1 MDRLPLP
8 NNNSAFADRLLSM
21 AWAYP
26 PKDEYRVVLLYFT
39 PRALTNQGDALLAMA
54 GIIRRLSIEMKSSFF
69 QGIPVAAF
77 NTFLVFHSH
86 HCLLRRRKGFPGY
99 SWCGWIGP
107 VIFYNPREE
116 NQWLSDKTWIIWYE
130 RRPPGSTILVWDIL
144 ANEAFPVADMNFL
157 GYRQRSPFGDRH
169 ALKFPTSRTA
179 PTQEHYFER
188 SFPTYPIL
196 QFWTLAVYLSIS
208 DFQVFHA
215 LAIIRDRFGKRC
227 GRIWMDGF
235 EETTFF
241 ESKSPLEFI
250 ILSERGKEYK
260 AMDSNFRDDKDI
272 EEVYQ
277 SRETSRDYNV
287 MLLEW
292 NEGIAE
298 RRGLGIMYKEAVERS
313 FTPEPVWKEVFLA

>member
-8 NNNSAFADRLLSM
+8 NNSASTNSLLTL
-21 AWAYP
+21 AWDYSPEA
-26 PKDEYRVVLLYFT
+26 EYRIVLSYFT
-39 PRALTNQGDALLAMA
+39 PRLLTNQGDALLAMA
-54 GIIRRLSIEMKSSFF
+54 GIIRRLSSKMGSRFF

-77 NTFLVFHSH
+77 DTFLVFHSH
-86 HCLLRRRKGFPGY
+86 NCLLRRRQGFPSY

-107 VIFYNPREE
+107 VIFYEPHEE
-116 NQWLSDKTWIIWYE
+116 NHWLSDKTWIIWYE
-130 RRPPGSTILVWDIL
+130 RRSLGSINLVWDIRV
-144 ANEAFPVADMNFL
+144 NEAFPVADMNFL

-179 PTQEHYFER
+179 PTQFPFILR
-188 SFPTYPIL
+188 RLPTYPIL

-208 DFQVFHA
+208 NVQVFHG

-235 EETTFF
+235 EGTKFF

-250 ILSERGKEYK
+250 ILSERQMEYK
-260 AMDSNFRDDKDI
+260 PMDSNFRDDKDI

-292 NEGIAE
+292 NERIAE

-313 FTPEPVWKEVFLA
+313 FTPGPVWKEVFLA